1 MGKPAKTWRAGGID
15 FAAWQNDKG
24 YSFTTRKTYK
34 DKSTGEYKESR
45 YLYTSDLINMRELMN
60 EVIAWAEDQDPDR
73 AAHKEA
79 QLDSMRETRQ
89 MVDDDVPF

>member
-45 YLYTSDLINMRELMN
+45 YLYPSDLSAMKDLL
-60 EVIAWAEDQDPDR
+60 AEIFVWLEANDPDR

>member
-1 MGKPAKTWRAGGID
+1 MGKPAKSWRTGGID

-24 YSFTTRKTYK
+24 FSFTTRKTYK
-34 DKSTGEYKESR
+34 DKTTGEYKESR
-45 YLYTSDLINMRELMN
+45 YLYTSDLINMRELLN
-60 EVIAWAEDQDPDR
+60 EVIAWAEHQDPDR